1 MRNTKLTVD
10 VAKNIF
16 RTMELFHLSECY
28 SKNNK
33 IGFKLDGEI
42 YTISD
47 LHNVDISG
55 RKREVYEKL
64 KKSYLYGQ
72 SLI

>member
-1 MRNTKLTVD
+1 MKNTKLTVD
-10 VAKNIF
+10 VAKNVF
-16 RTMELFHLSECY
+16 RMMDLFHISECY
-28 SKNNK
+28 SQNNQ
-33 IGFKLDGEI
+33 IGFKVEAEV

-55 RKREVYEKL
+55 SKREVYEKL

-72 SLI
+72 SLV

>member
-1 MRNTKLTVD
+1 MKNHKLTVD

-16 RTMELFHLSECY
+16 RMMEIFHINECY
-28 SKNNK
+28 SDNSK
-33 IGFKLDGEI
+33 IGFKKDNDI

-47 LHNVDISG
+47 LHNIELTGS
-55 RKREVYEKL
+55 KREVYEKL

-72 SLI
+72 SMI